1 MLTVVSDDQRRA
13 RLLRMSEVTV
23 IGIGCELDRLF
34 AGQRASL
41 PMPGPPGRDD
51 LRDLFDAFSGP
62 LRSGEA
68 VIVVVGDWLP
78 EETMRSVHTVH
89 SLLQTD
95 RVAVHVTALP
105 PLAASV
111 LAALAAALAPFAPS
125 AGALASALERIGD
138 ELTVLAWAGSVA
150 RLQHP
155 SVSILHHARSL
166 LPGSSFGVGLQPEP
180 FVLPVTRGGQEI
192 PLVASEHPLELL
204 VAPSENADLSWI
216 LELVAPAL
224 GGVPVRELPPT
235 MHGPEWWGTSR
246 LVEAVGVPSSLEWLA
261 EMTLSGTPVPCAWCG
276 EPIYSPPC
284 PFCGD
289 MAPPEPRRRSA
300 CTAAALAAATHP
312 VGTSHVHSPQ
322 AFADVDRRAEP

>member
-1 MLTVVSDDQRRA
+1 MSD
-13 RLLRMSEVTV
+13 VTV

-34 AGQRASL
+34 ARQRAAL

-51 LRDLFDAFSGP
+51 LRDLFDAVSGP
-62 LRSGEA
+62 LRAGEA

-78 EETMRSVHTVH
+78 EETIRSVHTVH

-125 AGALASALERIGD
+125 AGALASALEPIGERLD
-138 ELTVLAWAGSVA
+138 VLAWAGSVA

-155 SVSILHHARSL
+155 SVSMLHHARSL
-166 LPGSSFGVGLQPEP
+166 LPGSSFGIGLQPEP
-180 FVLPVTRGGQEI
+180 FVQPATRGAQSV
-192 PLVASEHPLELL
+192 PLAPAEHPLELL
-204 VAPSENADLSWI
+204 IAPSENADLSWI
-216 LELVAPAL
+216 LEVAAPAL
-224 GGVPVRELPPT
+224 GGVAVREVPPT

-261 EMTLSGTPVPCAWCG
+261 KVTLSEAPVPCAWCG

-289 MAPPEPRRRSA
+289 MADPEPRRRSGYA
-300 CTAAALAAATHP
+300 AAALTGATYQTR
-312 VGTSHVHSPQ
+312 TSPLESAQ

>member
-1 MLTVVSDDQRRA
+1 MRSEHAVSGGELVADESWPVGHDQRSA
-13 RLLRMSEVTV
+13 RLLPMSEVTV

-51 LRDLFDAFSGP
+51 LRDLFDAVSGP
-62 LRSGEA
+62 LRSGDA

-78 EETMRSVHTVH
+78 EETLRSMRTVH

-95 RVAVHVTALP
+95 RVALHITALP

-125 AGALASALERIGD
+125 AGALATALDRIGD
-138 ELTVLAWAGSVA
+138 ELHVLAWAGSVA
-150 RLQHP
+150 GLQHP

-166 LPGSSFGVGLQPEP
+166 LPRSSFGVGLQPEP
-180 FVLPVTRGGQEI
+180 FVQPVTSRAQDV
-192 PLVASEHPLELL
+192 PLDPPEHPLELL
-204 VAPSENADLSWI
+204 IAPSENADPSWI
-216 LELVAPAL
+216 LEVVAPAL

-261 EMTLSGTPVPCAWCG
+261 EVTFSGTPVPCAWCG
-276 EPIYSPPC
+276 EPIYAPPC

-289 MAPPEPRRRSA
+289 VGGPHARGRSGHA
-300 CTAAALAAATHP
+300 TASALAGAP
-312 VGTSHVHSPQ
+312 VEREQGP
-322 AFADVDRRAEP
+322 